1 MAANWIKFA
10 ADVSNFLSSKSSS
23 GPVETG
29 DKLAGFYLQAIRTS
43 QTPTANFFGQTPGDQ
58 ALRTAWSAVFQKL
71 AQSSSPTVEEKKKDP
86 AFNPEPERPIPDFS
100 EGSTEF
106 DEDFKQYL
114 KDQRITRFEFFER
127 STSPSEYVLETNPDV
142 ISSLNL
148 NEAEQKRY
156 DSELK
161 TFQKLKEEFL
171 LLQTQEEEE
180 KAIAAEPK
188 EKDPYDEL
196 AVAIISFWAISGP
209 LVFNPLP
216 PIPPATEPLPGTY
229 QIIYPGDPWTLANS
243 LRKAFNLGLNE
254 KFKDDPT
261 GKLSANAIS
270 NALAVAFAI
279 HLSSLKFIYNGTISG
294 APIISIVPL
303 IF

>member
-1 MAANWIKFA
+1 MAANWIKFV

-58 ALRTAWSAVFQKL
+58 ALRSAWSAVFQKL
-71 AQSSSPTVEEKKKDP
+71 AQSSSPSVEEKKKDP
-86 AFNPEPERPIPDFS
+86 AFDPEPERPIPDFS

-106 DEDFKQYL
+106 DEDFRQFLRDEKRTSFL
-114 KDQRITRFEFFER
+114 FFEL
-127 STSPSEYVLETNPDV
+127 SVPQSEYILETDPNV
-142 ISSLNL
+142 ISSFGL
-148 NEAEQKRY
+148 NESDRKKY
-156 DSELK
+156 NSELEI
-161 TFQKLKEEFL
+161 FQSLKEEFL
-171 LLQTQEEEE
+171 LLRTQQEEEE
-180 KAIAAEPK
+180 VKTNEPK

-196 AVAIISFWAISGP
+196 ASAIILFWTISGP
-209 LVFNPLP
+209 VAFQPVP

-229 QIIYPGDPWTLANS
+229 QIIYPGDPWTLAKS

-254 KFKDDPT
+254 KFNDDPT
-261 GKLSANAIS
+261 GILSANAIS
-270 NALAVAFAI
+270 NALADAFSI
-279 HLSSLKFIYNGTISG
+279 HLASLKFIYNGTISG
-294 APIISIVPL
+294 VPIVSIVPL